1 MVTMSG
7 MGISLLSIIFFLY
20 LILRRIIV
28 GPEADGVFTLM
39 AVNFFLIGATIM
51 ALGIIGEYTGRIY
64 KQIQQRPHY
73 IIRKIY
79 EDGAKIDEEATTY
92 ILNLNPDIIF
102 SFYFRRLIP
111 NEIILKPRLGAYNL
125 HGALLPKYRGQTCI
139 NWAVVNGETHTGAT
153 LHLMTEKADEGDI
166 VDQRGFDIAFTD
178 TSLDVFIKVSK
189 IASEIIKDCL
199 PKIEAGTITLTPQD
213 DTQAT
218 KFGRRRPKDGLLD
231 FSKDAISLYNLIR
244 GVTHPF
250 PGAFTYVNN
259 KKLFIWW
266 AKPIEGT
273 GNIGEIVSTNPLCI
287 GTGKG
292 LLQLE
297 KLQFENEAELDA
309 KAFTDLLPIGTKF
322 ELE

>member
-1 MVTMSG
+1 M
-7 MGISLLSIIFFLY
+7 
-20 LILRRIIV
+20 
-28 GPEADGVFTLM
+28 
-39 AVNFFLIGATIM
+39 
-51 ALGIIGEYTGRIY
+51 
-64 KQIQQRPHY
+64 
-73 IIRKIY
+73 
-79 EDGAKIDEEATTY
+79 
-92 ILNLNPDIIF
+92 
-102 SFYFRRLIP
+102 
-111 NEIILKPRLGAYNL
+111 
-125 HGALLPKYRGQTCI
+125 
-139 NWAVVNGETHTGAT
+139 
-153 LHLMTEKADEGDI
+153 
-166 VDQRGFDIAFTD
+166 
-178 TSLDVFIKVSK
+178 
-189 IASEIIKDCL
+189 

-231 FSKDAISLYNLIR
+231 FSKDAVSLYNLIR

-297 KLQFENEAELDA
+297 KLQFENETELDA

>member
-1 MVTMSG
+1 M
-7 MGISLLSIIFFLY
+7 
-20 LILRRIIV
+20 
-28 GPEADGVFTLM
+28 
-39 AVNFFLIGATIM
+39 
-51 ALGIIGEYTGRIY
+51 
-64 KQIQQRPHY
+64 
-73 IIRKIY
+73 
-79 EDGAKIDEEATTY
+79 
-92 ILNLNPDIIF
+92 
-102 SFYFRRLIP
+102 
-111 NEIILKPRLGAYNL
+111 
-125 HGALLPKYRGQTCI
+125 PKYRGQTCI
-139 NWAVVNGETHTGAT
+139 NWAVVNGETRTGAT

-218 KFGRRRPKDGLLD
+218 KFGRRRPKDGLLN
-231 FSKDAISLYNLIR
+231 FSKDAVSLYNLIR

-297 KLQFENEAELDA
+297 KLQFENETELDA

>member
-1 MVTMSG
+1 M
-7 MGISLLSIIFFLY
+7 
-20 LILRRIIV
+20 
-28 GPEADGVFTLM
+28 
-39 AVNFFLIGATIM
+39 
-51 ALGIIGEYTGRIY
+51 Y
-64 KQIQQRPHY
+64 KQVT
-73 IIRKIY
+73 
-79 EDGAKIDEEATTY
+79 EEFGNID
-92 ILNLNPDIIF
+92 ILINNAG
-102 SFYFRRLIP
+102 
-111 NEIILKPRLGAYNL
+111 LG
-125 HGALLPKYRGQTCI
+125 TC
-139 NWAVVNGETHTGAT
+139 G
-153 LHLMTEKADEGDI
+153 
-166 VDQRGFDIAFTD
+166 RFTD

-231 FSKDAISLYNLIR
+231 FSKDAVSLYNLIR